1 MTCSLCGA
9 AATAADLAESRWL
22 DRDVEDRLAS
32 DHPGWRREDGACPA
46 CVQATLLQTLL
57 ERGESAYHE
66 GLQRTWPIDAEA
78 AFGALPTP
86 LRLHADARF
95 AGRGVTIALVDAGF
109 YPHADLAAPRNR
121 IRAWVDASRPKV
133 RVRRFTRGC
142 RPEWPGW
149 DAAEARQ
156 WHGLMTSTAAAGDGH
171 ASHGL
176 YRGLAP
182 EADVVLVQ
190 VQDET
195 GRITNEGIARALAWL
210 ARHGPRLGVRVV
222 SLSLGGDAV
231 EPLAG
236 NAVDVAVAALVDQG
250 VTVVAAAGNDGIRRL
265 VPPATAPDAI
275 TVGGLDDRNTFDER
289 ERAVWH
295 GNYGEAGNGAA
306 KPDLVA
312 PSLFVVA
319 PLLPGT
325 EVAREAASLF
335 ARRASG
341 GREGDARIAALKLVT
356 PHYQHVEGTS
366 FAAPIVAGIVACM
379 VEANP
384 RLAPRRIR
392 ELLLRASQ
400 PVPGAPA
407 ERQGAG
413 AVDAG
418 RAVTLALLDGHAREQ
433 ELARTPVVAGASIRF
448 LLHEHAA
455 REVHVV
461 GSWDGWSEPGLA
473 AREVEPGLWEA
484 VRPQAPG
491 AHAYKFLLDRRTWM
505 CDPGNPARAHDGY
518 GGWNSVMADQEEPRP
533 SAIAS

>member
-1 MTCSLCGA
+1 
-9 AATAADLAESRWL
+9 
-22 DRDVEDRLAS
+22 
-32 DHPGWRREDGACPA
+32 
-46 CVQATLLQTLL
+46 
-57 ERGESAYHE
+57 
-66 GLQRTWPIDAEA
+66 
-78 AFGALPTP
+78 
-86 LRLHADARF
+86 
-95 AGRGVTIALVDAGF
+95 
-109 YPHADLAAPRNR
+109 
-121 IRAWVDASRPKV
+121 
-133 RVRRFTRGC
+133 
-142 RPEWPGW
+142 
-149 DAAEARQ
+149 
-156 WHGLMTSTAAAGDGH
+156 MTSAAAAGDGRS
-171 ASHGL
+171 SHGL

-182 EADVVLVQ
+182 EADLVLVQ
-190 VQDET
+190 VQDER
-195 GRITNEGIARALAWL
+195 GRITNEGIARALGWL
-210 ARHGPRLGVRVV
+210 RRHGPRLGVRVV

-236 NAVDVAVAALVDQG
+236 NAVDAAVATLVDQG
-250 VTVVAAAGNDGIRRL
+250 VTVVAAAGNDGVRRL

-289 ERAVWH
+289 DRALWH
-295 GNYGEAGNGAA
+295 GNYGQAANGAT

-325 EVAREAASLF
+325 GVAREAASLF
-335 ARRASG
+335 ARRAAG
-341 GREGDARIAALKLVT
+341 DRGVDARVAELKLVT

-366 FAAPIVAGIVACM
+366 FAAPIVAGIAACM

-400 PVPGAPA
+400 PVAGAPR

-418 RAVTLALLDGHAREQ
+418 RAVTLALVDGHAREP
-433 ELARTPVVAGASIRF
+433 ELARTPVVADAAVRF

-461 GSWDGWSEPGLA
+461 GSWDGWTEPGLA

-484 VRPQAPG
+484 DRPHEPG

-518 GGWNSVMADQEEPRP
+518 GGWNSLVADV
-533 SAIAS
+533 SAAEDGPLSSEKAS